1 MTSEVIFLPAAG
13 AELIAAQ
20 DWYER
25 ASPGLG
31 ARFRAE
37 VDAQV
42 ELIGANALQF
52 PIPFRDIRRARLRR
66 FPYGLFFR
74 VLPDAIYVIAC
85 FHASRDPTTW
95 RRRGQTPGGYRQPG
109 SSNRRRGGATPPP

>member
-1 MTSEVIFLPAAG
+1 MTPEVIFLPAAR

-31 ARFRAE
+31 VRFLAE

-42 ELIGANALQF
+42 ERIATNALQF
-52 PIPFRDIRRARLRR
+52 PIQFRDIRRARLHR

-74 VLPDAIYVIAC
+74 ALPDAAYVIAC
-85 FHASRDPTTW
+85 FHASRDPMAW
-95 RRRGQTPGGYRQPG
+95 RRWG
-109 SSNRRRGGATPPP
+109 

>member
-1 MTSEVIFLPAAG
+1 MPAAR

-25 ASPGLG
+25 TSPRLG
-31 ARFRAE
+31 IRFLAE

-42 ELIGANALQF
+42 ERIATDALQF
-52 PIPFRDIRRARLRR
+52 PIQFRDIRRARLRR

-74 VLPDAIYVIAC
+74 ALPEAVYVIAC

-95 RRRGQTPGGYRQPG
+95 RRRG
-109 SSNRRRGGATPPP
+109 